1 MALGV
6 TTLNSDGSLAV
17 NTHPTQ
23 PPRAPVWG
31 ADQCLVDEE
40 WAKFRSYLAE
50 RPGDVARLVL
60 SIAEVERIIG
70 RRLPDEAA
78 LPQWWSTCPR
88 LEESE
93 DGKRWHMDG
102 MPGHYLVEFARS

>member
-6 TTLNSDGSLAV
+6 TNLNSDGSIAV
-17 NTHPTQ
+17 TAYSTQ

-31 ADQCLVDEE
+31 VDQCLGDEE
-40 WAKFRSYLAE
+40 WTKFRSFLAD
-50 RPGDVARLVL
+50 RPGEARLVL

-78 LPQWWSTCPR
+78 LPQWWSTCPL

-93 DGKRWHMDG
+93 NGGSWHVGG
-102 MPGHYLVEFARS
+102 MPGHYLVEFVRS